1 VTLFAAP
8 AVEMIHRPDGTVLLR
23 TRHALGDYGR
33 SVGERLERW
42 ARDAPDRRFLVERG
56 PSGDWRGVTYHEA
69 LHRVHRVGTWLLGQN
84 LSAERPVM
92 VLSEN
97 SVQHGILMLA
107 CLYVGIPIA
116 SISPAYSLLSSD
128 FRKLSE
134 VVETLRPGLVFVAD
148 QARFRAALAAVRH
161 LHQGTVVV
169 GSGCAPV
176 EGAISFSKLA
186 VESPS
191 AEVERAHR
199 AVSPD
204 TVAKFM
210 FTSGSTDE
218 PKAVIVTQRMLC
230 SNQQAISQL
239 WPFLGEPPVLV
250 DWLPW
255 HHTFGGNHNYNLAL
269 FNGGTLHIDRG
280 REG

>member
-1 VTLFAAP
+1 
-8 AVEMIHRPDGTVLLR
+8 
-23 TRHALGDYGR
+23 
-33 SVGERLERW
+33 
-42 ARDAPDRRFLVERG
+42 
-56 PSGDWRGVTYHEA
+56 
-69 LHRVHRVGTWLLGQN
+69 
-84 LSAERPVM
+84 M

-107 CLYVGIPIA
+107 CLYVGIPMA

-280 REG
+280 RPVPGAFDETLANLRDVQPTIVFNVPRAYDLLVGALRSDRVLRERFFGRLRLIF